1 METQT
6 QGTFISDGKAKILK
20 LPSGVSFFEI
30 YNKTQIAT
38 TQTAGRSYK
47 FQWFRDFKDGEAI
60 AESKSNSNNVS
71 NTKFLT
77 SGGFTVIDASKPSI
91 GKLNKTV
98 TAVSTASPPV
108 VTNTGTNGLSAGDTV
123 RLVDVASAKQFG
135 GIDMTVGN
143 GTLSGTTFSLDY
155 MPTLSTAGTTGG
167 WRKVKFLDGF
177 YPSSRYIT
185 AFSQATEAVVKF
197 SVTHPFTVGQKLRL
211 HIPKEFKMI
220 EADGFISTVVGVNTS
235 NNTVTLNLDS
245 TDFTAFAFPASGDV
259 PFTFAQA
266 VPVGKGTTIDYANM
280 WGSTLKATSYIGL
293 ELAAGQNS
301 PAGSNNDVLFW
312 RAISVYD

>member
-6 QGTFISDGKAKILK
+6 QGTFTSNGKVKILK
-20 LPSGVSFFEI
+20 IPSGVSFFEI

-38 TQTAGRSYK
+38 TQTSGRSYK
-47 FQWFRDFKDGEAI
+47 FQWFRGFKDGEAI
-60 AESKSNSNNVS
+60 AESKTNSSNAS

-77 SGGFTVIDASKPSI
+77 SGGFTVIDASKPMI
-91 GKLNKTV
+91 GKLNSTV

-155 MPTLSTAGTTGG
+155 MPTLATAGTSGG

-177 YPSSRYIT
+177 YPSFRYIT
-185 AFSQATEAVVKF
+185 AFSQATEAVLKF
-197 SVTHPFTVGQKLRL
+197 SVTHPFTVGEKLRL
-211 HIPKEFKMI
+211 KIPKEFKMI
-220 EADGFISTVVGVNTS
+220 EADGFISTVTAVDTT
-235 NNTVTLNLDS
+235 NNTVTLDLDS
-245 TDFTAFAFPASGDV
+245 TDFTAFAFPVSSDV

-266 VPVGKGTTIDYANM
+266 VPVGKGTTMDYANA
-280 WGSTLKATSYIGL
+280 WGSTLKAISYIGL
-293 ELAAGQNS
+293 ELAAGTDS
-301 PAGSNNDVLFW
+301 PAGSNGDVLYW
-312 RAISVYD
+312 RAISIND